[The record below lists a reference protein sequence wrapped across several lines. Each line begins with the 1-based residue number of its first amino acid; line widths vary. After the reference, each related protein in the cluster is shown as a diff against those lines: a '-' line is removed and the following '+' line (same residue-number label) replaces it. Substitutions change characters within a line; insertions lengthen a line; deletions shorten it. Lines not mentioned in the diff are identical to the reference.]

1 MKSVER
7 INGKTQLI
15 GLLATP
21 IGHSLS
27 PSMHNMAFK
36 KLGLNYAYLAFEVGN
51 ESLEDAIKGLR
62 ALNVK
67 GFNVS
72 MPNKTKILPFLDELA
87 DSAKFSGAVNTV
99 VNDNG
104 ILIGH
109 STDGMGYIRNLKE
122 HGVDIKG
129 KKMTLIGSGGAATP
143 IAIQAALEGL
153 GELTIF
159 ARHDEFYSKAVENVK
174 IINEEMKHVSCI
186 AKLYSLENTDR
197 LREEIRTSDILTN
210 GTGVGMKPLEEFS
223 IIEDISMLRPDLI
236 VTDVVYMPI
245 RSKLLEQAESVGCQT
260 INGIGMMI
268 WQGAMA
274 FELWTGKEM
283 PVEYIQQQM
292 FEPSLQY

>member
-1 MKSVER
+1 
-7 INGKTQLI
+7 
-15 GLLATP
+15 
-21 IGHSLS
+21 
-27 PSMHNMAFK
+27 MAFK

-51 ESLEDAIKGLR
+51 DSLEDAIKGLR

-104 ILIGH
+104 ILVGH

-122 HGVDIKG
+122 HGVDITG

-153 GELTIF
+153 EELTIF

-174 IINEEMKHVSCI
+174 IINEEMKHVSCK
-186 AKLYSLENTDR
+186 AKLYSLEDTDR
-197 LREEIRTSDILTN
+197 LREEIKTSDILTN

-236 VTDVVYMPI
+236 VTDVVYMPM
-245 RSKLLEQAESVGCQT
+245 RSKLLEQAESIGCHT

-283 PVEYIQQQM
+283 PVEYIKEQM

>member
-1 MKSVER
+1 MTKELGR

-27 PSMHNMAFK
+27 PTMHNLAFK

-51 ESLEDAIKGLR
+51 EQLEDVVTGMR
-62 ALNVK
+62 ALGVR

-72 MPNKTKILPFLDELA
+72 MPNKMKIIPYLDQLA

-104 ILIGH
+104 TLTGH
-109 STDGMGYIRNLKE
+109 STDGMGYVRNLKE
-122 HGVDIKG
+122 HGVDIAG

-143 IAIQAALEGL
+143 IAIQSALEGL
-153 GELTIF
+153 AEISIF
-159 ARHDEFYSKAVENVK
+159 ARNDAFFEKAVENVR
-174 IINEEMKHVSCI
+174 IINEDMKDSNCKANV
-186 AKLYSLENTDR
+186 YPLEDQET
-197 LREEIRTSDILTN
+197 LRAEIDSSDILAN
-210 GTGVGMKPLEEFS
+210 GTGVGMKPLEGLS
-223 IIEDISMLRPDLI
+223 VIEDVSMLRPDLI
-236 VTDVVYMPI
+236 VSDVVYNPVK
-245 RSKLLEQAESVGCQT
+245 SKLLEQAEEAGCKT
-260 INGIGMMI
+260 INGLGMMV

-283 PVEYIQQQM
+283 PVAYINEQM
-292 FEPSLQY
+292 FE